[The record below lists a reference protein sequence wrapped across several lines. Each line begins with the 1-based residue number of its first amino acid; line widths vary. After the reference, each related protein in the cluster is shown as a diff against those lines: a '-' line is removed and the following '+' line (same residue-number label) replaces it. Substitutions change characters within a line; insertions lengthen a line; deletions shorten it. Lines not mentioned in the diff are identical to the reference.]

1 MLISEIKIKEEFF
14 MLSLTDS
21 KIKSVIK
28 GNRGFLKKQ
37 MTNISVFK
45 KFKSWMSIHKK
56 AVLNYCA
63 ITALVALECWL
74 ISFWDGR
81 MPDAFVFIGTM
92 FNSLALLIYVITAF
106 VIFLNENSKDK
117 KAFFFKGKEQEYYE
131 ILARNSISLET
142 YQLLCQSLNKEE
154 MLEKAGD
161 KERLTY
167 KDLGVDEDMICFL
180 LSEKKEN
187 EQKQIMQK
195 KNEKNKKLK
204 GFIDQMYKEIS

>member
-1 MLISEIKIKEEFF
+1 MSTSLIN
-14 MLSLTDS
+14 S

-28 GNRGFLKKQ
+28 DNRGFFKKQ

-45 KFKSWMSIHKK
+45 KFKSWMSIHKT
-56 AVLNYCA
+56 AFLNYCA
-63 ITALVALECWL
+63 ITALVAFECWL
-74 ISFWDGR
+74 VSFWNGK
-81 MPDAFVFIGTM
+81 MPDVFVFIGTM

-106 VIFLNENSKDK
+106 IIFLNEDRRGK
-117 KAFFFKGKEQEYYE
+117 KAFFFKGREQEYYE

-154 MLEKAGD
+154 MLKKAGD
-161 KERLTY
+161 RERLTY
-167 KDLGVDEDMICFL
+167 KDLGVDEDMIYFL
-180 LSEKKEN
+180 LSEKREN
-187 EQKQIMQK
+187 EEQQIMLK